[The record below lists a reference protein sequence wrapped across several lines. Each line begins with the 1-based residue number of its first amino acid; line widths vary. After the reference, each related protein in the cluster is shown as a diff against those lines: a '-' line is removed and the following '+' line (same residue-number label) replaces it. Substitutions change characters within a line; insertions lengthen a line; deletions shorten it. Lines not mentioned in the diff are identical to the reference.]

1 MQKKSVWRSA
11 GRLFFLL
18 FLVNVIGYIGGSY
31 MTPETLAWYKMLPN
45 SPLTPP
51 NWAFPVVWTI
61 LFFMMAVSAFL
72 VWGRASP
79 RWFVAQLMANM
90 LWSFCF
96 FYLKNPTLALGVLVL
111 MLIFLGLNIVS
122 FGKISKWAG
131 GLLLPTFLWG
141 LFALYL
147 NGCIVFNIG

>member
-11 GRLFFLL
+11 GRLFFLF
-18 FLVNVIGYIGGSY
+18 FLVNTIAYIAGSY
-31 MTPETLAWYKMLPN
+31 MTPDTMLWYHSLPN

-51 NWAFPVVWTI
+51 DWIFAVVWTF
-61 LFFMMAVSAFL
+61 LFALMAVSAFL

-90 LWSFCF
+90 AWSFCF
-96 FYLKNPTLALGVLVL
+96 FYLKNPMIAVAILILLIVFLVL
-111 MLIFLGLNIVS
+111 NIRS
-122 FGKISKWAG
+122 FGKISKISAE
-131 GLLLPTFLWG
+131 LLIPTFLWS

-147 NGCIVFNIG
+147 NLYIVLSIT